1 MAQSGR
7 NPGGG
12 GRGRSAFGGN
22 VSAGSMLGDSVIENS
37 MRDNNGVG
45 DSGGGNA
52 SMLVDATGGEGASGG
67 VGAQT
72 LREWMATIMRD
83 AGRGDGAAAGSG
95 NVIRDDVTVRSNRFV
110 QRFRQLCQEKPDD
123 VPRR

>member
-1 MAQSGR
+1 M
-7 NPGGG
+7 
-12 GRGRSAFGGN
+12 
-22 VSAGSMLGDSVIENS
+22 SAGSMLGDSVIENS

-95 NVIRDDVTVRSNRFV
+95 NVIRDDV
-110 QRFRQLCQEKPDD
+110 
-123 VPRR
+123 